1 MFRTYNLSAKGR
13 RKMTATFRLF
23 YWMLMTWL
31 GTGSWVLAEVID
43 RGPIPDQF
51 IITMKSGEQASVR
64 AAEMEKLHGLKLAH
78 LYGHVLNG
86 FAAHVPPERL
96 KALQEDSRVASVV
109 QDHYVHAD
117 AQTIPM
123 GIERIYGDIS
133 TAVSGDGAGSV
144 SSINVAVIDTGI
156 DLKHP
161 DLNVVGGKN
170 CSTGRSYADGN
181 GHGTHVA
188 GTIGAKDNGIGVVGV
203 VPGARLWSV
212 RVLDNSGNGAWS
224 SIICGINFV
233 MQNARTIKIANMS
246 LGGEGTDTGCN
257 DGGLHQAI
265 CNAVKAGVTFV
276 VAAGNESGDA
286 ANHVPAAYD
295 EVITVSALADF
306 DGIAGGL
313 SAPTCRTD
321 EDDTFADFSNYGADV
336 DMIAPGVCIYST
348 WKGKS
353 YATLSGTSMATPHVA
368 GAAALYIANN
378 PGKSPA
384 EVKAALQGA
393 GNLDWFYAT
402 DPDAFPEVLLNIDTF

>member
-1 MFRTYNLSAKGR
+1 
-13 RKMTATFRLF
+13 MTTTFRLL
-23 YWMLMTWL
+23 YWVLVSWF
-31 GTGSWVLAEVID
+31 GTGSLVLAEVMD
-43 RGPIPDQF
+43 RGPIPDQY
-51 IITMKSGEQASVR
+51 IITMKSGEQASGR
-64 AAEMEKLHGLKLAH
+64 ASEMEKLHGLKIAH
-78 LYGHVLNG
+78 LYDHVLNG

-96 KALQEDSRVASVV
+96 KALLQDSRVASVV

-117 AQTIPM
+117 AQTVPT
-123 GIERIYGDIS
+123 GIERVFGDIS
-133 TAVSGDGAGSV
+133 SAESGNGNGSM
-144 SSINVAVIDTGI
+144 SNVNIAVIDSGI

-188 GTIGAKDNGIGVVGV
+188 GTIGAKDNGVGVVGV
-203 VPGARLWSV
+203 VPGARLWAV

-233 MQNARTIKIANMS
+233 KQNARIIKVANMS
-246 LGGEGTDTGCN
+246 LGGDGTDTGCN

-265 CNAVKAGVTFV
+265 CNAVNAGITFV
-276 VAAGNESGDA
+276 VAAGNESADA

-306 DGIAGGL
+306 DGIAGG
-313 SAPTCRTD
+313 SAAPTCRTD
-321 EDDTFADFSNYGADV
+321 EDDTFADFSNYGEDV

-348 WKGKS
+348 WKGNS
-353 YATLSGTSMATPHVA
+353 YATMSGTSMATPHVA

-384 EVKAALQGA
+384 EVKTALQGT
-393 GNLDWFYAT
+393 GNLDWFYDT
-402 DPDAFPEVLLNIDTF
+402 DPDAFPEVLLDVDSF